1 MTRDRSIVAP
11 SCNRLE
17 NAVKPQHDMAARR
30 SLVGCNRLEN
40 VVKPQLDGSELTSK
54 SGCNRLEN
62 AVKPQLFRF
71 AFARALLL

>member
-1 MTRDRSIVAP
+1 MRSSRNYLDLDVKDG
-11 SCNRLE
+11 SCCNRLE
-17 NAVKPQHDMAARR
+17 N
-30 SLVGCNRLEN
+30 G
-40 VVKPQLDGSELTSK
+40 VKPQLDGSELTSK